1 MKRYLLL
8 LTMGFLFARPAP
20 AQMATSGSGTTTTEV
35 FAGGSYFRAGISGGT
50 NLAGWQTDID
60 YNVFK
65 HVGIVVDFGGQYKSV
80 DGTTLSL
87 YEYMAG
93 PRFMYRAG
101 RTTAFFH
108 GLLGGD
114 ASHVPGSTQGAFA
127 AGVGGG
133 IDVKVGKHVSIRLI
147 QIDWIDDHT
156 RDVWR
161 QNFRGAVGVVFKLP
175 HMY

>member
-1 MKRYLLL
+1 MKRHLLL
-8 LTMGFLFARPAP
+8 LTIGFLFARPAP
-20 AQMATSGSGTTTTEV
+20 AQMASSTPGTTSTEV
-35 FAGGSYFRAGISGGT
+35 FAGGSYFRAGISPGT
-50 NLAGWQTDID
+50 NLAGWQTAID

-65 HVGIVVDFGGQYKSV
+65 HVGIELDFGGQYKSV
-80 DGTTLSL
+80 NGTTLSL

-101 RTTAFFH
+101 RTTAFIH

-114 ASHVPGSTQGAFA
+114 ASHVPGNTQGAFA

-133 IDVKVGKHVSIRLI
+133 LDVRVGKSVSIRII
-147 QIDWIDDHT
+147 QIDWIEDHT
-156 RDVWR
+156 RNVWG
-161 QNFRGAVGVVFKLP
+161 QNLRGAVGVVFKLP